1 MDNMLDIFLN
11 YRDLILTGSYP
22 DGPLGG
28 LALTLF
34 VAATG
39 LVCAFPLAI
48 IIGIA
53 RTSKFKLFYLPATL
67 FSSVVRGLPVLMLV
81 FWSYFAVP
89 LISGHS
95 ISGVKTL
102 IVALIIYE
110 VAFLGEIV
118 RAGILSVPRGQV
130 EAARTLGISYSRTML
145 EIILPQA
152 LFTMIPS
159 ILNQFIN
166 LIKNT
171 SLGYVIGVAE
181 LTYSAYQINT
191 LELTKPLQVFGVLAM
206 IYFGVC
212 FSLTQLV
219 GKLERVIRRKR
230 QMNAQES

>member
-1 MDNMLDIFLN
+1 MNDMLNIVSTYHNLLF
-11 YRDLILTGSYP
+11 TGSYP
-22 DGPLGG
+22 NGPLGG

-34 VAATG
+34 IAASG

-48 IIGIA
+48 LIGIA
-53 RTSKFKLFYLPATL
+53 RTSKYKIFYLPVTL

-102 IVALIIYE
+102 IVALVIYE
-110 VAFLGEIV
+110 MAFLGEIV
-118 RAGILSVPRGQV
+118 RAGIKSVPRGQI
-130 EAARTLGISYSRTML
+130 EAARTLGISYPQTML

-191 LELTKPLQVFGVLAM
+191 LELTKPLQVFAVLAI
-206 IYFGVC
+206 IYFIIC
-212 FSLTQLV
+212 FSLTRVV
-219 GKLERVIRRKR
+219 GKLENIIQRKR
-230 QMNAQES
+230 QMNIQE

>member
-1 MDNMLDIFLN
+1 MNEMFDIFSN
-11 YRDLILTGSYP
+11 YRDLFLTGSYP
-22 DGPLGG
+22 NGPLGG

-34 VAATG
+34 MAASG

-48 IIGIA
+48 LLGIA
-53 RTSKFKLFYLPATL
+53 RTSKFKLFWLPATL
-67 FSSVVRGLPVLMLV
+67 FSSTVRGLPMLMLV

-89 LISGHS
+89 LISGHA

-102 IVALIIYE
+102 IIALVIYE
-110 VAFLGEIV
+110 MAFLGEII
-118 RAGILSVPRGQV
+118 RAGILSIPRGQI
-130 EAARTLGISYSRTML
+130 EAARTLGISYPRTLL

-181 LTYSAYQINT
+181 LTYSAYQVNT
-191 LELTKPLQVFGVLAM
+191 LELTKPLQVFGVLA
-206 IYFGVC
+206 ILYFIVC

-219 GKLERVIRRKR
+219 GKLERVIQRKR
-230 QMNAQES
+230 RLNVQEI

>member
-1 MDNMLDIFLN
+1 MNDMLAIVSN
-11 YRDLILTGSYP
+11 YHNLLLTGSYP
-22 DGPLGG
+22 HGPIGG

-34 VAATG
+34 IAATG
-39 LVCAFPLAI
+39 LICAFPLAV

-53 RTSKFKLFYLPATL
+53 RTSKFKIIWLPVTL
-67 FSSVVRGLPVLMLV
+67 FSNVVRGLPVLMLV

-110 VAFLGEIV
+110 MAFLGEIV
-118 RAGILSVPRGQV
+118 RAGIKSVPRGQI
-130 EAARTLGISYSRTML
+130 EAARTLGVSYSQTML
-145 EIILPQA
+145 YIILPQA

-191 LELTKPLQVFGVLAM
+191 LELTKPLQVFAVLAI
-206 IYFGVC
+206 IYFIIC
-212 FSLTQLV
+212 FSLTRVV
-219 GKLERVIRRKR
+219 GKLEHMIQRKR
-230 QMNAQES
+230 QVKL